1 MIKKSLLVLI
11 VLSLLLSVVSAI
23 SIDVRNPIA
32 EGSQWSF
39 SVDFGSLSS
48 VDEGKIYVDSELA
61 LTVFEHSGEV
71 FTVDVSSKVL
81 SHNVNGG
88 VVVLSYNGL
97 NEGDHTIS
105 AKTMVSGS
113 VNDEQSVV
121 ITFNRPPTKSEMTSL
136 ENQIGSL
143 ESTVTTLNSTTST
156 LKSEVSVLEETI
168 IDKDVEINA
177 LKQKNSELI
186 NEINKIGLDID
197 KLESS
202 GATNEEVLSN
212 VKDDLNVLLSERDEA
227 RKNPIT
233 GFFNAGTSSPVL
245 LLALVAIIAII
256 VIGVFIKKNSSSIYS
271 SSIFSKN
278 DEIEI
283 PNEKVRKFETKVI
296 DKGDEIVV
304 PRRAEESKFKGFF
317 SKFKK
322 EEGVVDANPKR
333 KWATES
339 YDPKSEE
346 KAKQESKRFELG
358 DLIKK

>member
-1 MIKKSLLVLI
+1 MIKKSLFVLVILA
-11 VLSLLLSVVSAI
+11 LLLSVVSAI
-23 SIDVRNPIA
+23 SIDVRNPIT

-39 SVDFGSLSS
+39 SVDFGSLNS

-88 VVVLSYNGL
+88 VVVVSYNGL
-97 NEGDHTIS
+97 NEGEHTIT
-105 AKTMVSGS
+105 AKTIVSGS
-113 VNDEQSVV
+113 VNDEQSIV
-121 ITFNRPPTKSEMTSL
+121 ITFNRSPSQSELDSLDNQVNSL
-136 ENQIGSL
+136 EA
-143 ESTVTTLNSTTST
+143 TVNNLNSTTTT
-156 LKSEVSVLEETI
+156 LKSEVSALEKTI

-177 LKQKNSELI
+177 LKQKNSELVT
-186 NEINKIGLDID
+186 EINKISLDID

-202 GATNEEVLSN
+202 GATNEEILLN
-212 VKDDLNVLLSERDEA
+212 VKDDLNVLLSEREEA
-227 RKNPIT
+227 RRNPIM
-233 GFFNAGTSSPVL
+233 GFFTAGSSSPVL

-256 VIGVFIKKNSSSIYS
+256 VIGVFLKKNSSSIYS

-283 PNEKVRKFETKVI
+283 PSEKGGKFETKVI
-296 DKGDEIVV
+296 DKEDAVV
-304 PRRAEESKFKGFF
+304 IPKHAKESKFKGFF

-322 EEGVVDANPKR
+322 EEGVIDANPKR

-339 YDPKSEE
+339 YNPKSEVKPKE
-346 KAKQESKRFELG
+346 ESKRFELG